1 MIFTLLSQDR
11 QATLFFVKIFH
22 CPSRSQEPNV
32 NMITTDY
39 SMPEMTGYDL
49 LKKVKVLISL
59 SIYLKQNLSTWDKIS
74 MWVWNCRYLIGNA
87 STLLKSESVWHK
99 IISDA
104 KNHDFLFKSEEDK
117 ELHNAIIRAVIDLD
131 ELETHFDSLHISGP

>member
-49 LKKVKVLISL
+49 LKKVK
-59 SIYLKQNLSTWDKIS
+59 NLSTWDKIS

-87 STLLKSESVWHK
+87 STLSKSESVWHK

-104 KNHDFLFKSEEDK
+104 KTMIAFSNLKKTKSC
-117 ELHNAIIRAVIDLD
+117 
-131 ELETHFDSLHISGP
+131 TMQ